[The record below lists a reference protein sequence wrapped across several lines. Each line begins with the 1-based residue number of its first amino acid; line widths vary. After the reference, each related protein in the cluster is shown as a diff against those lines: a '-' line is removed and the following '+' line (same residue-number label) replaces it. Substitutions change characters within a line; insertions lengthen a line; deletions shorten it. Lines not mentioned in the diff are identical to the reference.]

1 MCVNRLKIGQCH
13 TGDRTAQIKTSSV
26 QVMALTQLTGL
37 QTPCDPGNSPSVS
50 GTAEAGV
57 GKVELQ
63 ERVGEAS
70 GNQDRVVSPQLS
82 EESGLSGV
90 GTMRKQRFWKR
101 AGS

>member
-26 QVMALTQLTGL
+26 QIMALTQLTGL
-37 QTPCDPGNSPSVS
+37 QTRSDPSVS

-57 GKVELQ
+57 GKAELQ

-70 GNQDRVVSPQLS
+70 GNQDRVVSLQHS
-82 EESGLSGV
+82 EESGLGGV
-90 GTMRKQRFWKR
+90 GTMRKQRVWKR